1 MTKEFFRD
9 ARNDLSGPLAGV
21 RVVEA
26 TTTAAGPLCSAMLA
40 DLGADVI
47 EVETPEGEVSRRLP
61 PALPG
66 TNIGFVHG
74 TATVTSAA

>member
-1 MTKEFFRD
+1 MTKAEFLRD

-40 DLGADVI
+40 DLGADVK
-47 EVETPEGEVSRRLP
+47 VETPEGEVSRRLP
-61 PALPG
+61 PLLP
-66 TNIGFVHG
+66 VL
-74 TATVTSAA
+74 